1 MYFAEPV
8 MLIGEGEYN
17 LNVLKEIK
25 VTESFVG
32 LDQEV
37 TKCQSIESFEN
48 CTTRN
53 YLDVIMAQCRC
64 LPLNVRVSSEVIL
77 KINLFHIIRD

>member
-1 MYFAEPV
+1 

-37 TKCQSIESFEN
+37 TKCQSKESFDN
-48 CTTRN
+48 CTTRT
-53 YLDVIMAQCRC
+53 YMEVMMAQCRC

-77 KINLFHIIRD
+77 KK